1 MDCITVSYKLPAEI
15 FLLFPSYPLHEN
27 NSVLI
32 NLSFLNTMEQVSAI
46 ITFITRSLMREGE
59 YMTEK
64 VDEKEKQIEEL
75 LSSFYE
81 RMRATGL
88 SKSLLKKKGLWNKVY
103 TILSRTKNELE
114 LLRKEDDV
122 KKARKTIEQIENDIS
137 TLLES
142 CGRSGTFQK
151 SVIKEDEDKM
161 KGLETYSL

>member
-1 MDCITVSYKLPAEI
+1 
-15 FLLFPSYPLHEN
+15 
-27 NSVLI
+27 
-32 NLSFLNTMEQVSAI
+32 
-46 ITFITRSLMREGE
+46 
-59 YMTEK
+59 MTEK
-64 VDEKEKQIEEL
+64 AEEREKQIEEL

-81 RMRATGL
+81 KIRATGL
-88 SKSLLKKKGLWNKVY
+88 SKSLLEEKGLWNKVY

>member
-1 MDCITVSYKLPAEI
+1 M
-15 FLLFPSYPLHEN
+15 
-27 NSVLI
+27 LI
-32 NLSFLNTMEQVSAI
+32 NFSLLNTMEQVSAI

-59 YMTEK
+59 YMTER

-88 SKSLLKKKGLWNKVY
+88 SKSLLEEKGLWNKIY
-103 TILSRTKNELE
+103 TILSRTKKELE
-114 LLRKEDDV
+114 LLKKENDE

-161 KGLETYSL
+161 GRLETYSL

>member
-1 MDCITVSYKLPAEI
+1 
-15 FLLFPSYPLHEN
+15 
-27 NSVLI
+27 
-32 NLSFLNTMEQVSAI
+32 MEQVSAI

-59 YMTEK
+59 YMTER

-88 SKSLLKKKGLWNKVY
+88 SKSLLEEKGLWNKIY
-103 TILSRTKNELE
+103 TILSRTKKELE
-114 LLRKEDDV
+114 LLKKENDE

-151 SVIKEDEDKM
+151 SVIKEDKGKM
-161 KGLETYSL
+161 GRLKTYSL

>member
-1 MDCITVSYKLPAEI
+1 M
-15 FLLFPSYPLHEN
+15 
-27 NSVLI
+27 LI
-32 NLSFLNTMEQVSAI
+32 NFSLLNTMEQVSAI

-59 YMTEK
+59 YMTER

-88 SKSLLKKKGLWNKVY
+88 SKSLLEEKGLWNKVY
-103 TILSRTKNELE
+103 TILRKTKNELE

-122 KKARKTIEQIENDIS
+122 KKARETIEQIENDIS

-142 CGRSGTFQK
+142 CGISGMFQK

-161 KGLETYSL
+161 GRLETYSL

>member
-1 MDCITVSYKLPAEI
+1 
-15 FLLFPSYPLHEN
+15 
-27 NSVLI
+27 
-32 NLSFLNTMEQVSAI
+32 
-46 ITFITRSLMREGE
+46 
-59 YMTEK
+59 MTER

-88 SKSLLKKKGLWNKVY
+88 SKSLLEEKGLWNKIY
-103 TILSRTKNELE
+103 TILSRTKKELE
-114 LLRKEDDV
+114 LLKKENDE

-151 SVIKEDEDKM
+151 SVIKEDKGKM
-161 KGLETYSL
+161 GRLETYTL